1 MQIPV
6 NKNLDEYK
14 DDFYKG
20 LTLKQTVLSVLTV
33 IIGTG
38 IFLLLYLICGIGQTI
53 ALYLAVLAALPV
65 AASGFL
71 KIHGLSLPEYFH
83 KKKEVNRQTV
93 FFFQPVFLKS
103 AFLQEEE
110 QKKPEKRKVRRREKN
125 LILETKEEK
134 TARMRRYEKT
144 NAGL

>member
-20 LTLKQTVLSVLTV
+20 LTLKQTVLSILTV
-33 IIGTG
+33 IVGTG

-71 KIHGLSLPEYFH
+71 KVHGLSLPEYFR
-83 KKKEVNRQTV
+83 KKKEVSRQMV
-93 FFFQPVFLKS
+93 FFFQPDLIQKMEQDNQGKRNVR
-103 AFLQEEE
+103 
-110 QKKPEKRKVRRREKN
+110 QKKKN
-125 LILETKEEK
+125 PILEIKGEKIARMKRNEEK
-134 TARMRRYEKT
+134 

>member
-1 MQIPV
+1 MQISV

-33 IIGTG
+33 IVGTS
-38 IFLLLYLICGIGQTI
+38 IFLLLHLICGIGQTT

-71 KIHGLSLPEYFH
+71 KVHGLSLPEYFH
-83 KKKEVNRQTV
+83 KKKAVNRQTV
-93 FFFQPVFLKS
+93 FFFRPSL
-103 AFLQEEE
+103 LQETEVE
-110 QKKPEKRKVRRREKN
+110 DVENRKWKKRVKQP
-125 LILETKEEK
+125 LLETKEEK
-134 TARMRRYEKT
+134 QARMRWNDET

>member
-20 LTLKQTVLSVLTV
+20 LTLKQTVLSILTV
-33 IIGTG
+33 IVGTG
-38 IFLLLYLICGIGQTI
+38 IFLLLYLICGIGQTM

-71 KIHGLSLPEYFH
+71 KVHGLSLPEYFR
-83 KKKEVNRQTV
+83 KKKEVSRQMV
-93 FFFQPVFLKS
+93 FFFQPDLIQKMEQDNQGKRNVR
-103 AFLQEEE
+103 
-110 QKKPEKRKVRRREKN
+110 QKKKN
-125 LILETKEEK
+125 PILETKGEKIARMKRNEEK
-134 TARMRRYEKT
+134 

>member
-20 LTLKQTVLSVLTV
+20 LTLKQTVLSILTV
-33 IIGTG
+33 IVGTG

-71 KIHGLSLPEYFH
+71 KVHGLSLPEYFH
-83 KKKEVNRQTV
+83 KKKEVKQRTV
-93 FFFQPVFLKS
+93 FFFQPSL
-103 AFLQEEE
+103 LQETERE
-110 QKKPEKRKVRRREKN
+110 DPRKRNRKKRERQS
-125 LILETKEEK
+125 LLETKEEK
-134 TARMRRYEKT
+134 TARMKRNEEK